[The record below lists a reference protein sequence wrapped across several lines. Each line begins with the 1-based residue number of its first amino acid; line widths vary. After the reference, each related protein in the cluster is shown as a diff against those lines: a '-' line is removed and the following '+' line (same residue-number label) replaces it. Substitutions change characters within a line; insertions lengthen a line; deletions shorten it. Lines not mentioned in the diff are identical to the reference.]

1 MMNSISLAAALAIGL
16 AGAGHCLG
24 MCGGIAAAVGLGGRS
39 TPGTT
44 VAYHA
49 GRISSYTL
57 LGALLGLVA
66 GSIQLAAW
74 TLGLRYLAGFL
85 LIAMGLYIADWWH
98 GLTYLERAGAVL
110 WRPVQRFSA
119 RWLPVTRARDAYAL
133 GLGWGLMPCGL
144 IYSALAYALTA
155 QNALHSASLM
165 LAFGVGTL
173 PAMLGAS
180 FAAGHVSGLLRSRG
194 FKTVVAVL
202 MIGAG
207 LWTLY
212 LTYAH
217 GGHLLQRDITPDAA
231 APGAP
236 SEMEHSHHG

>member
-1 MMNSISLAAALAIGL
+1 MNSVSLLAALAIGL

-24 MCGGIAAAVGLGGRS
+24 MCGGIAAAVGLGGKAA
-39 TPGTT
+39 PGTT
-44 VAYHA
+44 AAYHA

-57 LGALLGLVA
+57 LGAGLGLLA
-66 GSIQLAAW
+66 GSIQLAEW

-85 LIAMGLYIADWWH
+85 LIAMGLYIADWWR
-98 GLTYLERAGAVL
+98 GLTYLERAGAML
-110 WRPVQRFSA
+110 WRPIQRFSA
-119 RWLPVTRARDAYAL
+119 RWLPVQRAREAYAL

-155 QNALHSASLM
+155 QNALQSASLM

-180 FAAGHVSGLLRSRG
+180 LAAGRVNAILRGRG
-194 FKTVVAVL
+194 FKTAIALL
-202 MIGAG
+202 MIAAG

-212 LTYAH
+212 LTHTH
-217 GGHLLQRDITPDAA
+217 GAHLLQRDIQPAA
-231 APGAP
+231 ATPAT
-236 SEMEHSHHG
+236 MDHSHH

>member
-1 MMNSISLAAALAIGL
+1 MNSVSLLAALAIGL

-24 MCGGIAAAVGLGGRS
+24 MCGGIAAAVGLGGKAS
-39 TPGTT
+39 PGTT

-57 LGALLGLVA
+57 LGALLGLLA

-85 LIAMGLYIADWWH
+85 LIAMGLYIADWWR

-110 WRPVQRFSA
+110 WRPIQRFSA
-119 RWLPVTRARDAYAL
+119 RWLPVRRAREAYAL

-144 IYSALAYALTA
+144 IYSGLAYALTA
-155 QNALHSASLM
+155 QSAMQSAGLM
-165 LAFGVGTL
+165 LAFGLGTL

-180 FAAGHVSGLLRSRG
+180 FAAGHVSAVLKSRG
-194 FKTVVAVL
+194 FKMMVAVM
-202 MIGAG
+202 MIAAG
-207 LWTLY
+207 VWTVY
-212 LTYAH
+212 LTYTH
-217 GGHLLQRDITPDAA
+217 GGHLMQREIVPQNL
-231 APGAP
+231 APPPMG
-236 SEMEHSHHG
+236 HSGHG

>member
-1 MMNSISLAAALAIGL
+1 MNSVSLLAALAIGL

-24 MCGGIAAAVGLGGRS
+24 MCGGIAAAVGLGGKAA
-39 TPGTT
+39 PGTT

-57 LGALLGLVA
+57 LGALLGLLA

-85 LIAMGLYIADWWH
+85 LVAMGLYIADWWR
-98 GLTYLERAGAVL
+98 GLTYLERAGAAL
-110 WRPVQRFSA
+110 WRPVQRFSS
-119 RWLPVTRARDAYAL
+119 RWLPVQRAREAYAL

-155 QNALHSASLM
+155 QDALHSAGLM
-165 LAFGVGTL
+165 LAFGLGTL

-180 FAAGHVSGLLRSRG
+180 FAAGHVSAILKSQG
-194 FKTVVAVL
+194 FKTIVAVL
-202 MIGAG
+202 MIAAG
-207 LWTLY
+207 VWTLY

-217 GGHLLQRDITPDAA
+217 GSHLLDREIVPGNT
-231 APGAP
+231 APAP
-236 SEMEHSHHG
+236 MDHSGHG

>member
-1 MMNSISLAAALAIGL
+1 MNSVSLLAALAIGL

-24 MCGGIAAAVGLGGRS
+24 MCGGIAAAVGLGGKA

-57 LGALLGLVA
+57 LGALLGLLA
-66 GSIQLAAW
+66 GSIQLAEW

-85 LIAMGLYIADWWH
+85 LIAMGLYIADWWR
-98 GLTYLERAGAVL
+98 GLVYLERAGAVL
-110 WRPVQRFSA
+110 WRPIQRFSA
-119 RWLPVTRARDAYAL
+119 RWLPVQRAREAYAL

-155 QNALHSASLM
+155 QDALQSAGLM

-180 FAAGHVSGLLRSRG
+180 FAAGHVSAILKSRG
-194 FKTVVAVL
+194 FKTLVAVL
-202 MIGAG
+202 MIAAG

-217 GGHLLQRDITPDAA
+217 GGHLLQREIVPGGGSS
-231 APGAP
+231 AP
-236 SEMEHSHHG
+236 MDHSGHG